1 MASIRVL
8 KKDLNSLT
16 EELITE
22 CFVYQH
28 FHADVTDAKLYHI
41 LEKLTATRNELVEQI
56 NNAANV
62 EATKERKAHL
72 RKVQTA
78 MPGLLEIMDEL
89 KK

>member
-8 KKDLNSLT
+8 KKDVNCLT

-28 FHADVTDAKLYHI
+28 FHAEVTDARLYQV
-41 LEKLTATRNELVEQI
+41 LEKLTETRNELVEQI
-56 NNAANV
+56 NNAAKV
-62 EATKERKAHL
+62 EAAKERKAHL
-72 RKVQTA
+72 RKVQVA
-78 MPGLLEIMDEL
+78 LPGLLEIMDEL

>member
-8 KKDLNSLT
+8 KKDVNSLT

-28 FHADVTDAKLYHI
+28 FHAEVTDAKLYKV
-41 LEKLTATRNELVEQI
+41 LEKLTETRNELVEQI
-56 NNAANV
+56 NNTAKV
-62 EATKERKAHL
+62 EDAKERKTHL
-72 RKVQTA
+72 RKVQAA